1 MSDQTVLDVLVG
13 AMITEQD
20 GYEFYIAAANR
31 VSDEKGKAM
40 LKGLANDEI
49 EHLHILQS
57 EYGKVK
63 GGESFVDLE
72 TARANQPAEPGMRL
86 FPEKSNLDA
95 MLGAVTNDEQALRV
109 ALEFEQKGY
118 DMYSKAAQD
127 AEDANAREVFEYLAK
142 QENGHYELIQQ
153 TLNYLVDDGM
163 WFFQDG
169 ELPMFEG

>member
-1 MSDQTVLDVLVG
+1 MSDQTVLEVLIR

-20 GYEFYIAAANR
+20 GYDFYMAATDR
-31 VSDEKGKAM
+31 VADEKGKTM

-57 EYGKVK
+57 EYNKVK

-72 TARANQPAEPGMRL
+72 SARANLPPEPGMRL
-86 FPEKSNLDA
+86 FPEKSNLGA
-95 MLGAVTNDEQALRV
+95 MLEAVTNDEQALRV
-109 ALEFEQKGY
+109 ALEFELKGY
-118 DMYSKAAQD
+118 EMYNKAAQD
-127 AEDANAREVFEYLAK
+127 ADDENAREVFAYLAK
-142 QENGHYELIQQ
+142 QEDGHYELIQQ
-153 TLNYLVDDGM
+153 TLNYLVDDGL

>member
-1 MSDQTVLDVLVG
+1 MSEQTVLEVLVR

-20 GYEFYIAAANR
+20 GYDFYMAAAGR
-31 VSDEKGKAM
+31 VEDEKGKAM

-57 EYGKVK
+57 EYDKVK

-72 TARANQPAEPGMRL
+72 SARADLPTEPGMRL
-86 FPEKSNLDA
+86 FPEKSNLGA
-95 MLGAVTNDEQALRV
+95 MLDGVTNDEEALRV

-118 DMYSKAAQD
+118 EMYSKAAQD
-127 AEDANAREVFEYLAK
+127 ATDANAREVFEYLAK
-142 QENGHYELIQQ
+142 QEDGHYELIQQ